1 MINVDFSAKP
11 RAYVIGESI
20 NRPLNH
26 FAVTIHQCGHHLK
39 SCREKK
45 ASSEFPRGILVCNT
59 VCSLVIMCFFYF
71 SKITIDPEKNCAV
84 IEHELQSKILMT
96 ERQL

>member
-20 NRPLNH
+20 NRPLNN

-59 VCSLVIMCFFYF
+59 ACSLVIMCFFYF
-71 SKITIDPEKNCAV
+71 SKITIDPEKNCGV
-84 IEHELQSKILMT
+84 I
-96 ERQL
+96 